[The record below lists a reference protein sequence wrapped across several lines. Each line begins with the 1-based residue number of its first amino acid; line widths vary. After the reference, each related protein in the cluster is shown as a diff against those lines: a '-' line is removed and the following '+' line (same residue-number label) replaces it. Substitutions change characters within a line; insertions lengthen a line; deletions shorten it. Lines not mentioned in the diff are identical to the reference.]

1 MKRCIS
7 VIVVA
12 AVLVWCSCVGFRPG
26 YYVWCVAIR
35 ASREVVIDAPPEA
48 IMDALA
54 DVQSVPSWSSVH
66 KCAEVIDTYTD
77 GRPHHVKVTAHVMGV
92 VDTEVLE
99 YRWGPNWLV
108 WDAEP
113 TRRQYGQHVEYTLQP
128 EGGGTRVRFD
138 ITLEPTAPLFEILIK
153 RGEKIVLDAATEG
166 LRKRVLG

>member
-1 MKRCIS
+1 LCHQDRR
-7 VIVVA
+7 VT
-12 AVLVWCSCVGFRPG
+12 VLPQRKPG
-26 YYVWCVAIR
+26 YYVCYVAIR

-54 DVQSVPSWSSVH
+54 DIKAVPSWSSVH
-66 KCAEVIDTYTD
+66 KRAQVIDTYAD
-77 GRPHHVKVTAHVMGV
+77 GRPHHVKVTAKLMGI

-99 YRWGPNWLV
+99 YHWGPNWLV

-113 TRRQYGQHVEYTLQP
+113 TDRQHGQHVEYTLQP

-138 ITLEPTAPLFEILIK
+138 ITLEPSAPVLEFLVK
-153 RGEKIVLDAATEG
+153 RGEKIVLDDATEG